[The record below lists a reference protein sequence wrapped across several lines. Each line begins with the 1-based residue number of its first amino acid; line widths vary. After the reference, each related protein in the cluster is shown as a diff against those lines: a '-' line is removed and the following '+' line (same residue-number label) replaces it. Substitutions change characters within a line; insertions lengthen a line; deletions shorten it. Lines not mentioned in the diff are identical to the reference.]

1 MAQGSVSHPLSFAKI
16 SSAPNAACIASTTFQ
31 LLLLNRIRSFAALP
45 SFSVVAAC
53 QLSFSQ

>member
-1 MAQGSVSHPLSFAKI
+1 VAQGSVSYPLSFAKI
-16 SSAPNAACIASTTFQ
+16 SLAPNAACIASITFQ

-45 SFSVVAAC
+45 SFSVIAAS